1 MSKTASIWNWAVNK
15 TKIRGR
21 HEFKFSVAL
30 RLQTIRTAREGELSI
45 DSCCLPAFTNR
56 FITHRGRKFTA
67 GCQHTVCEQNM
78 YLIMFFTL
86 HIYLYYSVIIYCH
99 DLKVRTGEWTL
110 FLRDV
115 REEETA
121 NLGTSIPQPNRKS
134 VTNLWDIR
142 GDHAVGTASVTED
155 WNSGPLPSGASSLGQ
170 KSANTDLDATS
181 RGRLSD
187 MCTQQNRS
195 GPSTSFLKTVVIL
208 KKKKK
213 KFFYLAMVSRLRSS
227 KHRQQAFETV
237 VVVAEIRQKA
247 HHLT

>member
-1 MSKTASIWNWAVNK
+1 M
-15 TKIRGR
+15 
-21 HEFKFSVAL
+21 
-30 RLQTIRTAREGELSI
+30 
-45 DSCCLPAFTNR
+45 
-56 FITHRGRKFTA
+56 
-67 GCQHTVCEQNM
+67 
-78 YLIMFFTL
+78 
-86 HIYLYYSVIIYCH
+86 
-99 DLKVRTGEWTL
+99 
-110 FLRDV
+110 
-115 REEETA
+115 
-121 NLGTSIPQPNRKS
+121 
-134 VTNLWDIR
+134 
-142 GDHAVGTASVTED
+142 GTASVTED

-195 GPSTSFLKTVVIL
+195 GPSTSFLKTVVI

-213 KFFYLAMVSRLRSS
+213 TYLGMVSRLRSS